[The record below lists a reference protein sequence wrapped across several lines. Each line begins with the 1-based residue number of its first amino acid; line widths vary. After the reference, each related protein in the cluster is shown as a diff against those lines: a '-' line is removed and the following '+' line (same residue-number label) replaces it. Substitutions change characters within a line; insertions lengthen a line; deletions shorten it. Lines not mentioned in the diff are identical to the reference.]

1 MITTLSGVVF
11 LSPKILQ
18 GGIIILRKY
27 AFFILAVLAAA
38 RFAGPASAEAPLALG
53 AVEVTGS
60 RLAEDV
66 EDVPAPVY
74 VITRD
79 EIERSGARSAQE
91 LIARVPGVTGLVNSA
106 AMTQSKGVSVRGLST
121 EVLLL
126 IDGVPAMNA
135 SYGVGAALGSP
146 FDLRS
151 VPPGDIERIEVVKG
165 ASSAIYGS
173 NAAGGVINIITR
185 KSAEKSGG
193 AILLEGGS
201 GEWFRGSVRG
211 TAVLSDDSRVTV
223 GYARTREG
231 DRRIRLLPDGT
242 YDMARDYR
250 GNDYLFRAEAGAWS
264 FSAEMGNYRSKWDY
278 YNRFGGRLENNSQKN
293 DYGRILLGYHDGGTT
308 ARVYYHI
315 NERSIYDAYGVTD
328 YEDRSFGLS
337 LNRKT
342 EVLGLP
348 AIFGLDLRREEAEYE
363 NRNNPFGNSN
373 PYDLARGG
381 AAPYVEF
388 TVPLGE
394 LGLDVGLRYEYW
406 NVDRGEDVSELIP
419 RVSLNWEDMGGGL
432 WYLTA
437 GRFFSMPSFMQMFYS
452 NVSWSPNPDLKPE
465 KGWSYDLGYKN
476 LKARNPWSL
485 GIFYMTMDDR
495 INHKSDPITWVGQY
509 VNVDKYRAWGV
520 EAEITFNLSESWTYT
535 QGLSWTKADEKNAGS
550 DWTRTDAPRWDIS
563 GRLGYSRGPW
573 NGELTLNWLLDRKI
587 KNNRVNYS
595 DKDIFMVDLAVAWER
610 GRDKVRLACVNLFD
624 KEYVLDGEGYITP
637 ERRFVIS
644 YERTF

>member
-1 MITTLSGVVF
+1 MRNYV
-11 LSPKILQ
+11 
-18 GGIIILRKY
+18 
-27 AFFILAVLAAA
+27 AFILAVLAAGA
-38 RFAGPASAEAPLALG
+38 FAGTASAEAPVTVG

-66 EDVPAPVY
+66 EDVPAPAY
-74 VITRD
+74 VITRE

-106 AMTQSKGVSVRGLST
+106 AMTQSKGVTVRGLNT

-135 SYGVGAALGSP
+135 SYGVGAVLGSP
-146 FDLRS
+146 FDLRAI
-151 VPPGDIERIEVVKG
+151 PPGDIERIEVVKG

-185 KSAEKSGG
+185 KGAEKNG
-193 AILLEGGS
+193 AAVLLEGGS

-250 GNDYLFRAEAGAWS
+250 GNDYLFRVEAGVWS
-264 FSAEMGNYRSKWDY
+264 FSAEVGDYRSKWDY
-278 YNRFGGRLENNSQKN
+278 YNSFTRAAEKNSQKN
-293 DYGRILLGYHDGGTT
+293 DYGRVLLGYNDGGTS
-308 ARVYYHI
+308 ARVYYQVS
-315 NERSIYDAYGVTD
+315 ERSIYDASGVTD
-328 YEDRSFGLS
+328 YEDRSIGLS
-337 LNRKT
+337 LNKKA
-342 EVLGLP
+342 ELFGLP
-348 AIFGLDLRREEAEYE
+348 AVFGLDLRREDAEYE
-363 NRNNPFGNSN
+363 NRGNPFGNSN
-373 PYDLARGG
+373 PYSLARSGV
-381 AAPYVEF
+381 APYVEF

-394 LGLDVGLRYEYW
+394 VGLDVGLRYEYW
-406 NVDRGEDVSELIP
+406 GVDNGKDVSELIP
-419 RVSLNWEDMGGGL
+419 RISLNWEDMEGGL

-437 GRFFSMPSFMQMFYS
+437 GRFFSMPSFTQMFYS
-452 NVSWSPNPDLKPE
+452 DAYWSPNPDLKPE

-476 LKARNPWSL
+476 RKAKNPWSV
-485 GIFYMTMDDR
+485 GAFYMTMDDR
-495 INHKSDPITWVGQY
+495 ISYKYIPVGQY

-520 EAEITFNLSESWTYT
+520 EAEITFNLSESWAYT
-535 QGLSWTKADEKNAGS
+535 QGVSWIKADEKNAGA
-550 DWTRTDAPRWDIS
+550 DWTRADIPRWDIS
-563 GRLGYSRGPW
+563 GRLGYSSGPW
-573 NGELTLNWLLDRKI
+573 SGELAFDWLLDRKI
-587 KNNRVNYS
+587 SKNTFGNYS
-595 DKDIFMVDLAVAWER
+595 EKDIFIVGLAVAWER
-610 GRDKVRLACVNLFD
+610 GRDKIRLACVNLFD
-624 KEYVLDGEGYITP
+624 KEYVLDSQGYITP